1 MSVRMPAVS
10 LAAVKIRRQ
19 STLELA
25 VEIEAHGFD
34 GIYCPMVVD
43 PMSLCLSMA
52 HRTSTITFGTSIESI
67 YVRHPSDLAGAASY
81 LAETS
86 GGRFRL
92 GLGMNHIPTHERL
105 GVKAGPPLEDVRGYV
120 AALRAVESDVGPLP
134 PILLAAMRTRMVAL
148 AAEIADGAIWANACR
163 SHMEASLAVVA
174 GARREPFFIGNMI
187 PTVVDDDVD
196 AALALHRRTLSN
208 LARLPNYRNYWREAG
223 YVEEMDAIEAAVA
236 RGDTDSLPSFVSD
249 AWLRDTTLAG
259 SPSVVRDGI
268 EAWFD
273 AGVSTPIVVPSALSG
288 GQPRAFEN
296 LYAVYA

>member
-1 MSVRMPAVS
+1 MPAVS

-19 STLELA
+19 SVLERA

-52 HRTSTITFGTSIESI
+52 HRTSTITFGTSIQSI
-67 YVRHPSDLAGAASY
+67 YVRHPSDLAGAAAY
-81 LAETS
+81 LHEVS

-105 GVKAGPPLEDVRGYV
+105 GVEAGPPLDDVARYV
-120 AALRAVESDVGPLP
+120 NALRAVEGDVGPLP
-134 PILLAAMRTRMVAL
+134 PIYLAAMRKRMVAL

-163 SHMEASLAVVA
+163 SHMASSLGVVTKGRA
-174 GARREPFFIGNMI
+174 GRDAAFFIGNMI
-187 PTVVDDDVD
+187 PTVVDDDVK
-196 AALALHRRTLSN
+196 AAHALHRRTLSN

-223 YVEEMDAIEAAVA
+223 YVEEMDAIEAAVG
-236 RGDTDSLPSFVSD
+236 RGDTDDLPSLVSD
-249 AWLRDTTLAG
+249 AWLADTTLSG
-259 SPSVVRDGI
+259 SPSTVRDGI

-273 AGVSTPIVVPSALSG
+273 AGVTTPIVVPSALSG
-288 GQPRAFEN
+288 GQPRAVAN
-296 LYAVYA
+296 LFRVYA